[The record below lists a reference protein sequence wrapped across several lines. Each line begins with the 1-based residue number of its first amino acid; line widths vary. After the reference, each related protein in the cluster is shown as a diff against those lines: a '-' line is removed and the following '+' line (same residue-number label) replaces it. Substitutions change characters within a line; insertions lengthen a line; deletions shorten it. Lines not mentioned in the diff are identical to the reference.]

1 MRARLIPAC
10 LLLTFFAL
18 GSVRVSAQKTFFNIS
33 KYERRWALFH
43 PFAACRIKKHQKE
56 MYAVYKEV
64 RGSNLL
70 DAYASGGRLDAF
82 RHVFAMA
89 YFVRFVKP
97 HKLRQLGRAHERGN
111 YLHYRKGI
119 LEEGELPDS
128 IATVMDL
135 RNNEIGISLG
145 CENGNLTIGE
155 LKLKVI
161 EKIKDGGAFILLRD
175 SAGRYLDCERCVIE
189 AEELKGAWR
198 TPRCLVASGP

>member
-1 MRARLIPAC
+1 MRARLIPAS
-10 LLLTFFAL
+10 LLLAFFSFCCL
-18 GSVRVSAQKTFFNIS
+18 HVSAQKTFFNIS

-56 MYAVYKEV
+56 MYAVYEDVKK
-64 RGSNLL
+64 SNAL
-70 DAYASGGRLDAF
+70 DSYASGGRLDAF

-111 YLHYRKGI
+111 YLYFQKGI

-135 RNNEIGISLG
+135 RNNEIGIGLG
-145 CENGNLTIGE
+145 CENGKLSIEE

-161 EKIKDGGAFILLRD
+161 EKIKSGGAFILLRD
-175 SAGRYLDCERCVIE
+175 RAGRYLDCKRNLVDP
-189 AEELKGAWR
+189 AKLKGAWQ
-198 TPRCLVASGP
+198 TPRCLVTSAS

>member
-1 MRARLIPAC
+1 MRARLIPC
-10 LLLTFFAL
+10 VLLFAFCSL
-18 GSVRVSAQKTFFNIS
+18 CGARASAQKTYFNIS

-56 MYAVYKEV
+56 MYAVYQEV
-64 RGSNLL
+64 KKSKTL

-97 HKLRQLGRAHERGN
+97 HKLRKLGRAHERGN
-111 YLHYRKGI
+111 YYHFRKGV

-135 RNNEIGISLG
+135 QNNEIGITLG
-145 CENGNLTIGE
+145 CENGKLSTEE

-161 EKIKDGGAFILLRD
+161 EKIKTGGAFILLRD
-175 SAGRYLDCERCVIE
+175 SAGRYLDCSRNVIGPE
-189 AEELKGAWR
+189 QLKGTWR
-198 TPRCLVASGP
+198 TPRCLVTSDS